1 MNNINRVYN
10 FAAGPAVLPERV
22 LKRAQKEMLNYNGS
36 GMSVMEMSHRSDV
49 YKKIIDDAR
58 NDLKT
63 LLNVPDNYK
72 ILFLQGG
79 ASTQFSAV
87 PLHLMKKK
95 AAYINT
101 GHWSNR
107 AINDAKMY
115 GDVNIVASSEDE
127 LFTYIPNCSNLDID
141 DCDYLYYCDN
151 NTIYGTKFKE
161 VPNVK
166 NKILVCD
173 MSSSILSEKID
184 VSKYGIIFAGAQK
197 NVGPAGVTIVI
208 IREDLIEECNPL
220 TPTMLRYK
228 KHSDAESLFNTPP
241 TYAIYICSLVF
252 KDLIEHGG
260 IEEIE
265 KKNKFKAEYLYDYL
279 DSSKFYTTRANKKD
293 RSYMNVVFSTG
304 SKELDLEFVEKAKE
318 RGLVNLKG
326 HKVIGGLRASIYN
339 AMEIDGVIE
348 LVNFMKEFEEKH
360 V

>member
-1 MNNINRVYN
+1 
-10 FAAGPAVLPERV
+10 
-22 LKRAQKEMLNYNGS
+22 
-36 GMSVMEMSHRSDV
+36 
-49 YKKIIDDAR
+49 
-58 NDLKT
+58 
-63 LLNVPDNYK
+63 
-72 ILFLQGG
+72 
-79 ASTQFSAV
+79 
-87 PLHLMKKK
+87 MKKK

-107 AINDAKMY
+107 AITDAKMY
-115 GDVNIVASSEDE
+115 GDVKVVASSEDE
-127 LFTYIPNCSNLDID
+127 LFTYIPNCSNLDIN

-161 VPNVK
+161 VPNALD
-166 NKILVCD
+166 KILVCD

-228 KHSDAESLFNTPP
+228 KHSDADSLFNTPP

-279 DSSKFYTTRANKKD
+279 DSSEFYTTRANKKD

-304 SKELDLEFVEKAKE
+304 NKELDLEFVEKAKE

>member
-1 MNNINRVYN
+1 
-10 FAAGPAVLPERV
+10 
-22 LKRAQKEMLNYNGS
+22 
-36 GMSVMEMSHRSDV
+36 V

-115 GDVNIVASSEDE
+115 GDVKVVASSEDE

-161 VPNVK
+161 VPNSK

-173 MSSSILSEKID
+173 MSSSILSERID

-279 DSSKFYTTRANKKD
+279 DSSKLYTTRANKKD